1 MNFKLGS
8 KVRDSITGFTGIAT
22 SKHEYLNGCI
32 RISITPPVDK
42 EGKMQEPQVF
52 DIQQIEVV
60 EEEATAA
67 PVQVPGLRIRPSA
80 DVRSTTT

>member
-60 EEEATAA
+60 DEPAKAAAPAVEATRTGGDRPMNA
-67 PVQVPGLRIRPSA
+67 PHR
-80 DVRSTTT
+80 

>member
-1 MNFKLGS
+1 MSINLGS

-42 EGKMQEPQVF
+42 EGKMQDSQVI
-52 DIQQIEVV
+52 DIQQV
-60 EEEATAA
+60 EILDPPAAAQPADREAARPGGDRPMTA
-67 PVQVPGLRIRPSA
+67 PHR
-80 DVRSTTT
+80 